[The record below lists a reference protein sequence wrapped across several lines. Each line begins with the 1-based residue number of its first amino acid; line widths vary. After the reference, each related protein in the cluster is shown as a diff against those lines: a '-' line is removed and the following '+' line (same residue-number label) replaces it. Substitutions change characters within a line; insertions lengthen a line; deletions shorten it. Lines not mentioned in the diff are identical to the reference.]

1 MDVGIDNLKKPIFLG
16 GEPKIL
22 LAGEAVHKTHFS
34 TTHGAFESGQQQA
47 RVLLDYIKKENKLCK
62 L

>member
-1 MDVGIDNLKKPIFLG
+1 MFLG
-16 GEPKIL
+16 DEPKVL
-22 LAGEAVHKTHFS
+22 LAGEAVHRTHFS

>member
-1 MDVGIDNLKKPIFLG
+1 MGIEDLKSPVFVG

-22 LAGEAVHKTHFS
+22 LAGEAVHRTHFS

-47 RVLLDYIKKENKLCK
+47 QFLLHYIEKANKLCK